1 MANLYDIDD
10 RITSLVDEET
20 GEISD
25 FEAFDR
31 LQIERSEKIE
41 NIALWIKNL
50 KADAEMYKAEKQAFE
65 EKQRKAERRA
75 ERLKNYLST
84 FLSGEKFKTPLVECS
99 FRRSESVSV
108 TDVSQLASEYLR
120 YAEPIAD
127 KTAIKTAI
135 KSGKEVTGAE
145 LVGKLSLYIK

>member
-1 MANLYDIDD
+1 MSELYEINE
-10 RITSLVDEET
+10 RITALVDEET

-31 LQIERSEKIE
+31 LQIERNEKLE

-50 KADAEMYKAEKQAFE
+50 KADAEMYKSEKQAFE
-65 EKQRKAERRA
+65 EKQRRAERRA
-75 ERLKNYLST
+75 EGLKNYLSE
-84 FLSGEKFKTPLVECS
+84 FLSGEKFKTARVECS

-108 TDVSQLASEYLR
+108 TDISQLASEYLR
-120 YAEPIAD
+120 YADPTAD

-145 LVGKLSLYIK
+145 LVSKLSLCIK